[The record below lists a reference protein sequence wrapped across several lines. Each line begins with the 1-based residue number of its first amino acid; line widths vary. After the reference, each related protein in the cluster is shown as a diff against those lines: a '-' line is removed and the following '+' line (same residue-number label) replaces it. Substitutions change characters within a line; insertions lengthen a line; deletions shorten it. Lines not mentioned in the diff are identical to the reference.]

1 MLEQRGVA
9 TGFDD
14 LRRRAEACIASGDYQ
29 AADAAYEELHRLGGL
44 GQADAGRW
52 LRALRSLGV
61 RRQQPSLRELVES
74 FPDDQDILEFVA
86 AELWQRAESRAEQAG
101 VAEDD
106 ELARQAWSAALRMAG
121 PVPETDADGV
131 RLISLLD
138 RFFQAGRRQRTP
150 VGSYPEFEQALYR
163 FAAAGPESTLRA
175 ADLLAA
181 ESPMLALELVASLE
195 QTAASVLV
203 RAVASAEL
211 EDFATASR
219 LFDELGARFGF
230 GVTDLDVEDRSRWV
244 QAMTDVGRF
253 AEAEEACL
261 ATIAAIE
268 GTPGGWLTPGLSP
281 DSYEHW
287 RHVYRLLAY
296 RLAAQQGRFREAWD
310 HLRKSVE
317 VDDTGLPDELR
328 RSILRVRVLL
338 ADRPMALGILEELRA
353 LDTPDAYNTVYAEA
367 CLWAGTQWGTPV
379 SEGRLLDPENPFA
392 GARYTGQAAA
402 RALLAQA
409 GPEVDS
415 RQLVRL
421 ALLAGDDDRA
431 SAMLAAEPLTPADPW
446 SVQVLG
452 AMLLLRTGDDA
463 GAELLLGQVLPLR
476 RHDLDL
482 RVLDAQASLIAG
494 RYKESL
500 REAMAITDS
509 VGEHILARVIQ
520 AESEFE
526 AALAMAEDSEGN
538 TGSVE
543 NAQQLMVA
551 VADYRMAAD
560 LHRDTK
566 EYLETG
572 VARKYARVGSEP
584 LAPRLFSEVCRR
596 GLHAAILAQEALD
609 RLGLKGDAQLVDD
622 AQDLIQHLRSVTRP
636 CCRQRRATWQRLV
649 HQLRHLPDR
658 DEASRLALLMIAY
671 RWSNWRRRI
680 QNGLF
685 LVLGAVI
692 CWIGLLGLLPGP
704 ESDTVRVM
712 VVAVGVL
719 LLLMPFARSLKV
731 GVVELSRDAEAA
743 PLSGRSK
750 SLRTSRLLLR
760 ANHLGTFALPSPP
773 EKGRRAHA
781 RSRQETASV
790 PTPTSPP
797 TPSLAPALKAVSSP
811 SRPTGNGDG
820 TPFPPAPP
828 DTPVPAPAAA
838 G

>member
-1 MLEQRGVA
+1 MLDQPTVA
-9 TGFDD
+9 TDFDQ
-14 LRRRAEACIASGDYQ
+14 LRQRAEGNIADGAFG
-29 AADAAYEELHRLGGL
+29 AADATYAELQRLGGL
-44 GQADAGRW
+44 TRTDAGHW
-52 LRALRSLGV
+52 LQALRALGV
-61 RRQQPSLRELVES
+61 HRRPSLSDLVAS

-86 AELWQRAESRAEQAG
+86 AELWQRAETRAEESGGAD
-101 VAEDD
+101 DD
-106 ELARQAWSAALRMAG
+106 ELARRAWAAALKMAG
-121 PVPETDADGV
+121 PVPQSDAEGV
-131 RLISLLD
+131 RLIGLLD

-150 VGSYPEFEQALYR
+150 IGSYAEFEQALVR

-181 ESPMLALELVASLE
+181 ESPVLALELVTGAELS
-195 QTAASVLV
+195 AAAVLV

-211 EDFATASR
+211 DDFAGAAQ
-219 LFDELGARFGF
+219 LFDELAAQWGTTVR
-230 GVTDLDVEDRSRWV
+230 DLDVEDRSRWL

-253 AEAEEACL
+253 AEAEEACVR
-261 ATIAAIE
+261 TIAVIE
-268 GTPGGWLTPGLSP
+268 GRPDDAAGWSAAGVGPESF
-281 DSYEHW
+281 EHW

-310 HLRKSVE
+310 HLRRSVE
-317 VDDTGLPDELR
+317 VDETGLPDELR
-328 RSILRVRVLL
+328 RSILRVRILL
-338 ADRPMALGILEELRA
+338 ADRPMALGILEELRE
-353 LDTPDAYNTVYAEA
+353 LDTPNPYDTAYAEA
-367 CLWAGTQWGTPV
+367 CLWVGTQWGTPV
-379 SEGRLLDPENPFA
+379 SEGRLLDPENQFA
-392 GARYTGQAAA
+392 GARYAGQAAA

-409 GPEVDS
+409 GPDVDS
-415 RQLVRL
+415 RQLMRL

-431 SAMLAAEPLTPADPW
+431 AAMVLAEPLTPSDPW

-452 AMLLLRTGDDA
+452 AMLALRLGDDA
-463 GAELLLGQVLPLR
+463 GADALLNQVLPLR

-482 RVLDAQASLIAG
+482 RVLDAQASLIGG
-494 RYKESL
+494 RYKDAL
-500 REAMAITDS
+500 REAMAITDV
-509 VGEHILARVIQ
+509 VGEHILARTIQ

-526 AALAMAEDSEGN
+526 AALAMAEDSQGGAGT

-566 EYLETG
+566 LYLETG
-572 VARKYARVGSEP
+572 RARPGGRVGSEP
-584 LAPRLFSEVCRR
+584 LLPRLFSEVCRR

-622 AQDLIQHLRSVTRP
+622 AQQLIQHLRSVTRP
-636 CCRQRRATWQRLV
+636 CCRRLRSRRMRLL

-671 RWSNWRRRI
+671 RWSNWRKRL

-685 LVLGAVI
+685 IALGVFVT
-692 CWIGLLGLLPGP
+692 WLGLTNRLPGP
-704 ESDTVRVM
+704 ESDTMRVM
-712 VVAVGVL
+712 VIGVGVL

-731 GVVELSRDAEAA
+731 GVVEISRDADAV

-781 RSRQETASV
+781 QSRV
-790 PTPTSPP
+790 
-797 TPSLAPALKAVSSP
+797 
-811 SRPTGNGDG
+811 D
-820 TPFPPAPP
+820 
-828 DTPVPAPAAA
+828 AAQ
-838 G
+838 

>member
-1 MLEQRGVA
+1 MLEQRTVA
-9 TGFDD
+9 AGSAQVRA
-14 LRRRAEACIASGDYQ
+14 LAEASITGGDFS
-29 AADAAYEELHRLGGL
+29 AADAAYDELHRLGEL
-44 GQADAGRW
+44 TSADAGNW
-52 LRALRSLGV
+52 LRALRALGV

-86 AELWQRAESRAEQAG
+86 AELWQRAESRAEQSG
-101 VAEDD
+101 GAEDD
-106 ELARQAWSAALRMAG
+106 ELARRAWTAALRMAG

-163 FAAAGPESTLRA
+163 FASAGPDSTLRA

-181 ESPMLALELVASLE
+181 ESPALALELVARTEVSS
-195 QTAASVLV
+195 AAVLV

-211 EDFATASR
+211 EDFATAAR
-219 LFDELGARFGF
+219 LFDELDSRW
-230 GVTDLDVEDRSRWV
+230 GVGVRDLDVEDRSRWI

-261 ATIAAIE
+261 RTITAIE
-268 GTPGGWLTPGLSP
+268 GGPASAGWATVGVGP
-281 DSYEHW
+281 DSFEHW

-296 RLAAQQGRFREAWD
+296 RLAAQQGRYRAAWD
-310 HLRKSVE
+310 HLRKSIE
-317 VDDTGLPDELR
+317 VDDTGLPTDLR
-328 RSILRVRVLL
+328 RSILRVRILL
-338 ADRPMALGILEELRA
+338 ADPPMALGILDELRG
-353 LDTPDAYNTVYAEA
+353 LDTPSAYDTAYAEA
-367 CLWAGTQWGTPV
+367 ALWAGTQWGTPV

-392 GARYTGQAAA
+392 GARYSGQAAA

-431 SAMLAAEPLTPADPW
+431 AAILTAEPLTAEDPW
-446 SVQVLG
+446 SVQVLA
-452 AMLLLRTGDDA
+452 AMLALRTGDDA
-463 GAELLLGQVLPLR
+463 GAHALLDRVLPSR

-482 RVLDAQASLIAG
+482 RVLEAQALLIAG
-494 RYKESL
+494 RYKDAL
-500 REAMAITDS
+500 REAMAITDG
-509 VGEHILARVIQ
+509 VGEHILARTIQ

-526 AALAMAEDSEGN
+526 TALAMADDSGGG

-566 EYLETG
+566 SYLETG
-572 VARKYARVGSEP
+572 RARPGARVGSEP

-596 GLHAAILAQEALD
+596 GLHAAILAQEGLD

-622 AQDLIQHLRSVTRP
+622 AQDLVQHLRSVTRP
-636 CCRQRRATWQRLV
+636 CCRRWGPRWSRLL
-649 HQLRHLPDR
+649 HQLRHITDR
-658 DEASRLALLMIAY
+658 DEASRLALLMVAY
-671 RWSNWRRRI
+671 RWAGWRKRL
-680 QNGLF
+680 QNAAFF
-685 LVLGAVI
+685 LLGAVI
-692 CWIGLLGLLPGP
+692 TWLGLTGALPGP
-704 ESDTVRVM
+704 ESDALRVTVVG
-712 VVAVGVL
+712 VGVL
-719 LLLMPFARSLKV
+719 LMLMPFARSLKV
-731 GVVELSRDAEAA
+731 GVVELSRDVEPA

-760 ANHLGTFALPSPP
+760 ANHLGTFAPPSPP

-781 RSRQETASV
+781 TSRRDTADV
-790 PTPTSPP
+790 PL
-797 TPSLAPALKAVSSP
+797 PSASAVSAVLAGPLPAPVVSQLGAPA
-811 SRPTGNGDG
+811 
-820 TPFPPAPP
+820 
-828 DTPVPAPAAA
+828 
-838 G
+838 

>member
-1 MLEQRGVA
+1 MLDQPTVVA
-9 TGFDD
+9 DFDQ
-14 LRRRAEACIASGDYQ
+14 LRRRAEGNIADGAFG
-29 AADAAYEELHRLGGL
+29 AADATYEELQRLGGL
-44 GQADAGRW
+44 TRADAGHW
-52 LRALRSLGV
+52 LQALRALGV
-61 RRQQPSLRELVES
+61 HRRPSLADLVAS

-86 AELWQRAESRAEQAG
+86 AELWQRAETRAEEAG
-101 VAEDD
+101 GADDD
-106 ELARQAWSAALRMAG
+106 ELARRAWAAALKMAG
-121 PVPETDADGV
+121 PVPQSDAEGV
-131 RLISLLD
+131 RLIGLLD

-150 VGSYPEFEQALYR
+150 IGSYAEFEQALLR
-163 FAAAGPESTLRA
+163 FATAGPESTLRA

-181 ESPMLALELVASLE
+181 ESPVLALELVTGAELS
-195 QTAASVLV
+195 AAAVLV

-211 EDFATASR
+211 DDFAGAAQ
-219 LFDELGARFGF
+219 LFDELAAQWGTTVR
-230 GVTDLDVEDRSRWV
+230 DLDVEDRSRWI

-253 AEAEEACL
+253 AEAEDACVR
-261 ATIAAIE
+261 TIAVIE
-268 GTPGGWLTPGLSP
+268 GRPDEAGGWSAAGVGPESF
-281 DSYEHW
+281 EHW

-317 VDDTGLPDELR
+317 VDETGLPAELR
-328 RSILRVRVLL
+328 RSILRVRILL
-338 ADRPMALGILEELRA
+338 ADRPMALGILEDLRQ
-353 LDTPDAYNTVYAEA
+353 LDTPNPYDTAYAEA
-367 CLWAGTQWGTPV
+367 CLWVGTQWGTPV
-379 SEGRLLDPENPFA
+379 SEGRLLDPESPFA

-409 GPEVDS
+409 GSDVDG
-415 RQLVRL
+415 RQLIRL

-431 SAMLAAEPLTPADPW
+431 AAMVAAEPLTPSDPW

-452 AMLLLRTGDDA
+452 AMLLLRLGDDT
-463 GAELLLGQVLPLR
+463 GADALLDQVLPHR

-482 RVLDAQASLIAG
+482 RVLGAQAALIAG
-494 RYKESL
+494 RYKEAL

-509 VGEHILARVIQ
+509 VGEHILARTIQ

-526 AALAMAEDSEGN
+526 AALAMAEDAQGGTGT

-566 EYLETG
+566 LYLETG
-572 VARKYARVGSEP
+572 RARPGGRVGSEP
-584 LAPRLFSEVCRR
+584 LLPRLFSEVCRR

-609 RLGLKGDAQLVDD
+609 RLGLKGDAQLIDD
-622 AQDLIQHLRSVTRP
+622 AQQLIQHLRSVTRP
-636 CCRQRRATWQRLV
+636 CCRAQRSGWTRLL
-649 HQLRHLPDR
+649 HQMRHLPDR

-671 RWSNWRRRI
+671 RWANWRKRI

-685 LVLGAVI
+685 IA
-692 CWIGLLGLLPGP
+692 LGLFVTWLGLTNRLPGP
-704 ESDTVRVM
+704 DSDTMRVM
-712 VVAVGVL
+712 VVGVGVL

-731 GVVELSRDAEAA
+731 GVVEISRDADAV

-781 RSRQETASV
+781 QSRV
-790 PTPTSPP
+790 
-797 TPSLAPALKAVSSP
+797 
-811 SRPTGNGDG
+811 D
-820 TPFPPAPP
+820 
-828 DTPVPAPAAA
+828 AAQ
-838 G
+838 

>member
-1 MLEQRGVA
+1 MLDQPTVA
-9 TGFDD
+9 TDFDQ
-14 LRRRAEACIASGDYQ
+14 LRQRAEGNIADGAFG
-29 AADAAYEELHRLGGL
+29 AADATYAELQRLGGL
-44 GQADAGRW
+44 TRTDAGHW
-52 LRALRSLGV
+52 LQALRALGV
-61 RRQQPSLRELVES
+61 HRRPSLSDLVAS

-86 AELWQRAESRAEQAG
+86 AELWQRAETRAEESGGAD
-101 VAEDD
+101 DD
-106 ELARQAWSAALRMAG
+106 ELARRAWAAALKMAG
-121 PVPETDADGV
+121 PVPQSDAEGV
-131 RLISLLD
+131 RLIGLLD

-150 VGSYPEFEQALYR
+150 IGSYAEFEQALVR

-181 ESPMLALELVASLE
+181 ESPVLALELVTGAELS
-195 QTAASVLV
+195 AAAVLV

-211 EDFATASR
+211 DDFAGAAQ
-219 LFDELGARFGF
+219 LFDELAAQWGTTVR
-230 GVTDLDVEDRSRWV
+230 DLDVEDRSRWL

-253 AEAEEACL
+253 AEAEEACVR
-261 ATIAAIE
+261 TIAVIE
-268 GTPGGWLTPGLSP
+268 GRPDDAAGWSAAGVGPESF
-281 DSYEHW
+281 EHW

-310 HLRKSVE
+310 HLRRSVE
-317 VDDTGLPDELR
+317 VDETGLPDELR
-328 RSILRVRVLL
+328 RSILRVRILL
-338 ADRPMALGILEELRA
+338 ADRPMALGILEELRE
-353 LDTPDAYNTVYAEA
+353 LDTPNPYDTAYAEA
-367 CLWAGTQWGTPV
+367 CLWVGTQWGTPV
-379 SEGRLLDPENPFA
+379 SEGRLLDPENQFA
-392 GARYTGQAAA
+392 GARYAGQAAA

-409 GPEVDS
+409 GPDVDS
-415 RQLVRL
+415 RQLMRL

-431 SAMLAAEPLTPADPW
+431 AAMVLAEPLTPSDPW

-452 AMLLLRTGDDA
+452 AMLALRLGDDA
-463 GAELLLGQVLPLR
+463 GADALLNQVLPLR

-482 RVLDAQASLIAG
+482 RVLDAQASLIGG
-494 RYKESL
+494 RYKDAL
-500 REAMAITDS
+500 REAMAITDV
-509 VGEHILARVIQ
+509 VGEHILARTIQ

-526 AALAMAEDSEGN
+526 AALAMAEDSQGGAGT

-566 EYLETG
+566 LYLETG
-572 VARKYARVGSEP
+572 RARPGGRVGSEP
-584 LAPRLFSEVCRR
+584 LLPRLFSEVCRR

-622 AQDLIQHLRSVTRP
+622 AQQLIQHLRSVTRP
-636 CCRQRRATWQRLV
+636 CCRRLRSRRMRLL

-671 RWSNWRRRI
+671 RWSNWRKRL

-685 LVLGAVI
+685 IALGIFVT
-692 CWIGLLGLLPGP
+692 WLGLTNHLPGP
-704 ESDTVRVM
+704 ESDTMRVM
-712 VVAVGVL
+712 VIGVGVL

-731 GVVELSRDAEAA
+731 GVVEISRDADAV

-781 RSRQETASV
+781 QSRV
-790 PTPTSPP
+790 
-797 TPSLAPALKAVSSP
+797 
-811 SRPTGNGDG
+811 D
-820 TPFPPAPP
+820 
-828 DTPVPAPAAA
+828 AAQ
-838 G
+838 

>member
-9 TGFDD
+9 TGFDQ
-14 LRRRAEACIASGDYQ
+14 LRRYAVDSIESGDFA
-29 AADAAYEELHRLGGL
+29 AADTAYDELHRRGGL
-44 GQADAGRW
+44 SQADAGNW
-52 LRALRSLGV
+52 LRALSSLGV
-61 RRQQPSLRELVES
+61 RRQHPSLRELVES

-101 VAEDD
+101 VEDDD
-106 ELARQAWSAALRMAG
+106 ELAAQAWTAALRMAG

-138 RFFQAGRRQRTP
+138 RFFAAGRRQRTP

-181 ESPMLALELVASLE
+181 ESPMLALELVANLE

-211 EDFATASR
+211 DDFAAASR
-219 LFDELGARFGF
+219 LFDELGVRFGF
-230 GVTDLDVEDRSRWV
+230 LVTDLDVEDRSRWI

-253 AEAEEACL
+253 GEAEEACL

-268 GTPGGWLTPGLSP
+268 GTPGGWLTPGVGP
-281 DSYEHW
+281 DSYVHW

-296 RLAAQQGRFREAWD
+296 RLAAQQGHYRAAWD
-310 HLRKSVE
+310 HLRKAVE

-338 ADRPMALGILEELRA
+338 ADRPMALSILEELRA
-353 LDTPDAYNTVYAEA
+353 LDTPDAYNTAYVEA
-367 CLWAGTQWGTPV
+367 CLWAGNQWGTPV
-379 SEGRLLDPENPFA
+379 SEGRLLEPDSPFA
-392 GARYTGQAAA
+392 GIRYAGQAAA
-402 RALLAQA
+402 RSLLAQA
-409 GPEVDS
+409 GPEVDG

-431 SAMLAAEPLTPADPW
+431 AAMLAAEPLTPADPW

-452 AMLLLRTGDDA
+452 AMLALRLGDDA
-463 GAELLLGQVLPLR
+463 GADALLDQVLPLR

-482 RVLDAQASLIAG
+482 RVLDAQAALIAG
-494 RYKESL
+494 RYKDAL

-509 VGEHILARVIQ
+509 VGEHILARTIQ

-526 AALAMAEDSEGN
+526 AALAMAQDSEGN

-566 EYLETG
+566 DYLETG
-572 VARKYARVGSEP
+572 VAAKGGRIGSEP

-636 CCRQRRATWQRLV
+636 CCRRRGTRWQRLL
-649 HQLRHLPDR
+649 HQVRHLPDR

-671 RWSNWRRRI
+671 RWASWRKRI

-685 LVLGAVI
+685 LLVGAVI
-692 CWIGLLGLLPGP
+692 CWLGLTGALPGP

-712 VVAVGVL
+712 VVGVGVL

-731 GVVELSRDAEAA
+731 GVVELSRDADAA

-760 ANHLGTFALPSPP
+760 ANHLGTFAPPAPP
-773 EKGRRAHA
+773 EKGHRAHA
-781 RSRQETASV
+781 KSREQTAS
-790 PTPTSPP
+790 TS
-797 TPSLAPALKAVSSP
+797 
-811 SRPTGNGDG
+811 
-820 TPFPPAPP
+820 
-828 DTPVPAPAAA
+828 AA
-838 G
+838 

>member
-1 MLEQRGVA
+1 
-9 TGFDD
+9 
-14 LRRRAEACIASGDYQ
+14 
-29 AADAAYEELHRLGGL
+29 
-44 GQADAGRW
+44 
-52 LRALRSLGV
+52 
-61 RRQQPSLRELVES
+61 
-74 FPDDQDILEFVA
+74 
-86 AELWQRAESRAEQAG
+86 
-101 VAEDD
+101 
-106 ELARQAWSAALRMAG
+106 MAG
-121 PVPETDADGV
+121 
-131 RLISLLD
+131 
-138 RFFQAGRRQRTP
+138 
-150 VGSYPEFEQALYR
+150 
-163 FAAAGPESTLRA
+163 
-175 ADLLAA
+175 
-181 ESPMLALELVASLE
+181 LE
-195 QTAASVLV
+195 QTAASLLV

-211 EDFATASR
+211 DDFATASR
-219 LFDELGARFGF
+219 LFDELAARFG
-230 GVTDLDVEDRSRWV
+230 VRVADLDLEDRSRWI

-253 AEAEEACL
+253 ADAEEACL

-268 GTPGGWLTPGLSP
+268 DAEGGWLTPGLSAE
-281 DSYEHW
+281 SNEHW

-296 RLAAQQGRFREAWD
+296 RLAAQQGHYRAAWD
-310 HLRKSVE
+310 HLRTSVE
-317 VDDTGLPDELR
+317 VDDTGLPDDLR
-328 RSILRVRVLL
+328 RSILRVRLLL
-338 ADRPMALGILEELRA
+338 ADRPMALSILEELRA
-353 LDTPDAYNTVYAEA
+353 LDTPDAYNTTYAEA
-367 CLWAGTQWGTPV
+367 CLWAATQWGTPV
-379 SEGRLLDPENPFA
+379 SEGRLLEPESPFA
-392 GARYTGQAAA
+392 GVRYAGQAAA
-402 RALLAQA
+402 RAILAQA
-409 GPEVDS
+409 GSEVDS
-415 RQLVRL
+415 RQLMRL

-446 SVQVLG
+446 TVQVLG
-452 AMLLLRTGDDA
+452 AMLALRLGDDA
-463 GAELLLGQVLPLR
+463 GADALLDQVLPLR

-482 RVLDAQASLIAG
+482 RVLGAQASLIAG

-509 VGEHILARVIQ
+509 VGEHILARTIQ

-526 AALAMAEDSEGN
+526 AALAMAQDSDGN

-572 VARKYARVGSEP
+572 VARKDSRIGSEP

-622 AQDLIQHLRSVTRP
+622 AQALVQHLRSVTRP
-636 CCRQRRATWQRLV
+636 CCRRRGSRWRRLL

-671 RWSNWRRRI
+671 RWASWRKRL

-685 LVLGAVI
+685 LALGAAVV
-692 CWIGLLGLLPGP
+692 WLGLTGQLPGP

-712 VVAVGVL
+712 VVGVGIL

-773 EKGRRAHA
+773 EKGKRAHA
-781 RSRQETASV
+781 TSRQETASL
-790 PTPTSPP
+790 PTPAS
-797 TPSLAPALKAVSSP
+797 AL
-811 SRPTGNGDG
+811 GD
-820 TPFPPAPP
+820 
-828 DTPVPAPAAA
+828 A
-838 G
+838 GLPGVLG